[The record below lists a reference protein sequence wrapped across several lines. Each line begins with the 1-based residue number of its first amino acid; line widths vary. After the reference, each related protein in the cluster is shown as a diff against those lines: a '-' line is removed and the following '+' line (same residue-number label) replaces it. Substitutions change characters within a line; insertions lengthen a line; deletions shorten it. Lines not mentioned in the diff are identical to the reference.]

1 MQKRR
6 IKKLMQI
13 LERLKTKTILL
24 VEDED
29 IIRENIASMLKF
41 FFKDVYTAI
50 DGYDGIDKYEEHLP
64 DIIMTDLKMPNM
76 GGFELIEE
84 LKKRALKS
92 YTIIVSAH
100 TDTELLIKA
109 LHDGVDRYI
118 IKPVTEDELFEA
130 FEAYF
135 EKLDKELPKIVELSK
150 NLKIDFDKVQVI
162 KEKEEIHLNK
172 KEVQLLKLLCKDI
185 NKTISYEEIE
195 YQIWG
200 AQSMSLSAIRSIV
213 RDLRK
218 KLGNEYVVNISGVGY
233 RMR

>member
-1 MQKRR
+1 
-6 IKKLMQI
+6 MQI
-13 LERLKTKTILL
+13 LERLKTKSILL
-24 VEDED
+24 VEDENV
-29 IIRENIASMLKF
+29 IRDNIASMLKF

-50 DGYDGIDKYEEHLP
+50 DGYDGIYKYEEHLP
-64 DIIMTDLKMPNM
+64 DIVMTDLKMPNM

-84 LKKRALKS
+84 LKNRSSSS

-109 LHDGVDRYI
+109 IHDGVDRYI

-130 FEAYF
+130 FESYF
-135 EKLDKELPKIVELSK
+135 IKIDKELPQIIKLNQNLS
-150 NLKIDFDKVQVI
+150 IDFDKAQVLLNNI
-162 KEKEEIHLNK
+162 EIHLNK
-172 KEVQLLKLLCKDI
+172 KEVQLLKLLCTDI
-185 NKTISYEEIE
+185 NKTITYEDIE

-200 AQSMSLSAIRSIV
+200 SSSMSLSAIRSIV

-218 KLGNEYVVNISGVGY
+218 KLGSEYVINISGVGY